1 MSRSKWNSRSHVFL
15 MPNHGVSPAAPNDQ
29 LHRRNHRY
37 LGASREVKPSSVCLK
52 KWEENETRMVP
63 LNGWALQKWRERVC
77 QEEILA
83 YSDPSVHLIPKNT
96 SYYDPFGLATP
107 RPINPGNPPMVR
119 WFLLAWPVASC
130 CKDCAIRWAAAVSI
144 PQMADARQCG
154 ESS

>member
-1 MSRSKWNSRSHVFL
+1 MELQIPNCL

-77 QEEILA
+77 QEEILV
-83 YSDPSVHLIPKNT
+83 YSDPSVHLIPEKHLLLRSFRV
-96 SYYDPFGLATP
+96 SYTKAL
-107 RPINPGNPPMVR
+107 IPGNPPMVR
-119 WFLLAWPVASC
+119 WLLLARPVASC
-130 CKDCAIRWAAAVSI
+130 CNDCAIRWAAAVSI